1 MPGYSSIANQAP
13 FRHIILEKGQG
24 RGDKIMDYM
33 NRVEILYQITKNF
46 LETKTGVLKEV
57 TEEIIQRLKAGRK
70 ILVFGNGGSAAEA
83 QHFAAEL
90 VNKFLK
96 VRPAIR
102 AVALTTDTSILTSIG
117 NDASFD
123 NVFSRQIEALGDE
136 GDAAV
141 ALSTSGTS
149 PNTVEALKAARERKM
164 VTVAITGEGGG
175 KLGPLADY
183 LLAVPSKDTPR
194 IQEVHLLLLHLLAEE
209 IEARM

>member
-1 MPGYSSIANQAP
+1 
-13 FRHIILEKGQG
+13 
-24 RGDKIMDYM
+24 MDYM
-33 NRVEILYQITKNF
+33 NRAEILYQVTKNF

-96 VRPAIR
+96 MRPAIR
-102 AVALTTDTSILTSIG
+102 TVALTTDTSILTSIG
-117 NDASFD
+117 NDTSFD

-136 GDAAV
+136 GDVAV

-149 PNTVEALKAARERKM
+149 PNIVEALKAAREKKM
-164 VTVAITGEGGG
+164 VTVALTGEGGG

-183 LLAVPSKDTPR
+183 LLDVPSKDTPR